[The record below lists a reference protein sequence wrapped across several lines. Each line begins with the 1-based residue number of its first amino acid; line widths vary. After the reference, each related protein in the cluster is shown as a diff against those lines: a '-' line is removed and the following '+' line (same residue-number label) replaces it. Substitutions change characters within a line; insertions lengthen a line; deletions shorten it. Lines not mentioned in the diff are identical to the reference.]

1 MAWNTKKNYLVTLV
15 NVFPELHTRIWMRS
29 NACCLDPTH
38 FAKPHR
44 NRFWSLEPFSRG
56 VQNKSPEN
64 EKLWIENSWVVLK
77 FFIAKLKMQNVLFLC
92 KMVTAWL
99 TFAVMRYMIKLE
111 KQMVYQK
118 LCLTFA
124 FISRAKKRFFPA
136 PRFSCFS
143 SSFFPFW
150 LGFCKGAFLQKFW
163 RNPLVVKWRHHGDM
177 G

>member
-15 NVFPELHTRIWMRS
+15 NVFLELHTRIWMRS

-56 VQNKSPEN
+56 VRNKSPEN

-99 TFAVMRYMIKLE
+99 TFAVK
-111 KQMVYQK
+111 VYDQ
-118 LCLTFA
+118 TR
-124 FISRAKKRFFPA
+124 RANGIPETLFNVRFHFKSKKRFFPA

-150 LGFCKGAFLQKFW
+150 LGFCFSSTFFPFW
-163 RNPLVVKWRHHGDM
+163 LGFC
-177 G
+177 

>member
-44 NRFWSLEPFSRG
+44 KRFWSLEPFSRG
-56 VQNKSPEN
+56 VQIKSPEN
-64 EKLWIENSWVVLK
+64 EKLWIDNSWVVLK
-77 FFIAKLKMQNVLFLC
+77 FFIAKLKVQNVLFLC

-99 TFAVMRYMIKLE
+99 TFAVK
-111 KQMVYQK
+111 VYDQTRK
-118 LCLTFA
+118 ANGIPETLSNVRFH
-124 FISRAKKRFFPA
+124 FKSKKALF

-150 LGFCKGAFLQKFW
+150 LGFCKAAFLQKFW
-163 RNPLVVKWRHHGDM
+163 LNPLVVKWRHHRDM

>member
-1 MAWNTKKNYLVTLV
+1 MCTY
-15 NVFPELHTRIWMRS
+15 VFPELHTRIWMRS

-56 VQNKSPEN
+56 VRNKSPEN

-99 TFAVMRYMIKLE
+99 TFAVK
-111 KQMVYQK
+111 VYDQTRK
-118 LCLTFA
+118 ANGIPETLFNVR
-124 FISRAKKRFFPA
+124 FYFKSKKALF
-136 PRFSCFS
+136 PRFPFFLLLFLFFSLLVRLLLLFHFFSLLVRLLQGCIPAEVLAKPASSKMTS
-143 SSFFPFW
+143 SS
-150 LGFCKGAFLQKFW
+150 
-163 RNPLVVKWRHHGDM
+163 
-177 G
+177 